1 MDFIKKYIGV
11 MCASMLAVLASVSPS
26 FAALDLLGVTFPM
39 ADIESVASLIL
50 AAAAGIWV
58 IYKVL
63 TLIRK
68 G

>member
-1 MDFIKKYIGV
+1 MKFIKKYVGV
-11 MCASMLAVLASVSPS
+11 MCASLLAVLASVSPS
-26 FAALDLLGVTFPM
+26 FAALDLTGVTFPM
-39 ADIESVASLIL
+39 TDVESVAALIL
-50 AAAAGIWV
+50 AAAAAIWV